1 MAYKVIQAFTDLKD
15 GDKVYRVGDI
25 YEGEDPERI
34 NDLLAND
41 NKGRHMSLK
50 GKPLIALY
58 GKTPE
63 TPEVPEDEAPETPPE
78 TSEDEVPETP
88 PETSEDEVKAPKK
101 GKK

>member
-1 MAYKVIQAFTDLKD
+1 MAYKVVQAFTDLKD

-25 YEGEDPERI
+25 YEGEDPKRI
-34 NDLLAND
+34 KDLLAND
-41 NKGRHMSLK
+41 NEGRHTSLK
-50 GKPLIALY
+50 DKPLIALD

-78 TSEDEVPETP
+78 TP
-88 PETSEDEVKAPKK
+88 EDEVKATKK

>member
-25 YEGEDPERI
+25 YEGEDPKRI
-34 NDLLAND
+34 KDLLAND
-41 NKGRHMSLK
+41 NKGRHTSLK
-50 GKPLIALY
+50 DKPLIALD

-78 TSEDEVPETP
+78 TP
-88 PETSEDEVKAPKK
+88 EDEVKATKK